1 MSQKMLRNGSRNT
14 IFVLL
19 LILTLGCFG
28 QKSSYTIKKIVIDPG
43 HGGKD
48 PGATVGK
55 TYEKDI
61 ALDVALKTGRL
72 IKKMYPEVEVIYTRD
87 KDVFIPLNDRPE
99 LANKQKADLFM
110 SIHVNICSTLPTTGV
125 ETFILGLRRSS
136 ENQDVVKLENSV
148 IVLEDD
154 YNKRYEGF
162 DPNSPE
168 SYIMFELM
176 QNEFLEQSR
185 LLADMVQNHFVS
197 HAKRKDRGVRQ
208 DCFLVLRKNAMPSV
222 LIELGFLSNKGERE
236 FMEREQG
243 KNALAESIAKAFSE
257 YKDRFDQKKIVESS
271 IAENTD
277 AKSQPTDLPVE
288 NDSLKDILKLNGKW
302 YGTQIMAIRNKLKPN
317 DKVFKNQKPV
327 YFLLENGYY
336 KYFVGLTQDPKEAIK
351 LNKEYNSIYKD
362 SFLVSFEDGEKK
374 KFK

>member
-1 MSQKMLRNGSRNT
+1 MLRSGSRNT
-14 IFVLL
+14 MLVLL
-19 LILTLGCFG
+19 LIMTLGCFG
-28 QKSSYTIKKIVIDPG
+28 QKSNYTIKKIVIDPG

-61 ALDVALKTGRL
+61 ALDVALKTGRI
-72 IKKMYPEVEVIYTRD
+72 IKKMYPDVEVIYTRD

-125 ETFILGLRRSS
+125 ETFILGLRRSA

-148 IVLEDD
+148 IILEDD

-185 LLADMVQNHFVS
+185 LFADMVQNHFVS

-208 DCFLVLRKNAMPSV
+208 DCFLVLRKNAMPSA

-236 FMEREQG
+236 FMEGEQG
-243 KNALAESIAKAFSE
+243 KKALAESIAKSFSE
-257 YKDRFDQKKIVESS
+257 YKDRFDQKTKVDNP
-271 IAENTD
+271 IAEIEPKD
-277 AKSQPTDLPVE
+277 VLVE
-288 NDSLKDILKLNGKW
+288 NDSLNDILKLSGKW
-302 YGTQIMAIRNKLKPN
+302 YGTQILAIRNKLNLN
-317 DKVFKNQKPV
+317 DKVFKNQKPI
-327 YFLLENGYY
+327 YFLLENGFY
-336 KYFVGLTQDPKEAIK
+336 KYFVGLTQDSQEAIK
-351 LNKEYNSIYKD
+351 MYKLYNSIYKD
-362 SFLVSFEDGEKK
+362 SYLVSFEDGVKK